1 MLSTGGRGDWLLI
14 QAVPIV
20 CDGELASGGEG
31 ARLMRDWETDAAV
44 PAGDRFLCF
53 VDYLRGVLLCDTAAG
68 MGTLRHVPL
77 PVEAPGHVWRGDRPT
92 IRRTRSLSAAAAAA
106 GSCALRF
113 VSVDLRC
120 CCGGPGR
127 T

>member
-53 VDYLRGVLLCDTAAG
+53 VDYLRGVLL
-68 MGTLRHVPL
+68 
-77 PVEAPGHVWRGDRPT
+77 
-92 IRRTRSLSAAAAAA
+92 
-106 GSCALRF
+106 
-113 VSVDLRC
+113 
-120 CCGGPGR
+120 
-127 T
+127 